1 MILWVSAVEPS
12 NEGRRA
18 HVRGLMGFRSKAEEP
33 TFEGSTAECGLTT
46 NERKLTI
53 DERKL
58 TIDERRLTIDERR
71 LTTNRTLKI
80 IPHRF

>member
-1 MILWVSAVEPS
+1 MTQFVALKVRLIATFISLVEPS

-53 DERKL
+53 DER
-58 TIDERRLTIDERR
+58 R